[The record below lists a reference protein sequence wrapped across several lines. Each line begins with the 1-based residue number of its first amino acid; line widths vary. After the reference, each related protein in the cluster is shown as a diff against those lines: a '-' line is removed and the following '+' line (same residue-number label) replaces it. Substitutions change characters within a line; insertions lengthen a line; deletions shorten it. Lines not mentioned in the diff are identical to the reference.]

1 MIWFTV
7 ALTFFLALHLLWNHL
22 DHRWLSGRIDDIE
35 DRQDQNR
42 AGTDER
48 LERLEDDMGLANDW
62 IRHLHDRTSPAP
74 VTQPMPVIDPDDGPP
89 TQPQSLVLVREW
101 SRDLEGPA
109 EAWPQEPDGVE
120 SRSFGAHTFRF
131 RTAEPLSPSAQ
142 E

>member
-1 MIWFTV
+1 VQVTLPWFIVTLIFTAAFAV
-7 ALTFFLALHLLWNHL
+7 WVIRDRKTMF
-22 DHRWLSGRIDDIE
+22 DRIDEALDLADQAMDDTRLVRVE
-35 DRQDQNR
+35 DWMMLLI
-42 AGTDER
+42 AEHKGEP
-48 LERLEDDMGLANDW
+48 L
-62 IRHLHDRTSPAP
+62 
-74 VTQPMPVIDPDDGPP
+74 TQPIPVIDPDDGPP